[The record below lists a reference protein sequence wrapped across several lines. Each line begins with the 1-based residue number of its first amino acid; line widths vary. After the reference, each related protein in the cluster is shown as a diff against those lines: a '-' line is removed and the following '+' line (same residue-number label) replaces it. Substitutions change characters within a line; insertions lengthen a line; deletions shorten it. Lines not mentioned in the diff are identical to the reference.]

1 MCAEA
6 LYATAR
12 GLGCYRYPLLLTCP
26 DLRTHA
32 AFSPLVVPGGH
43 ANVQALATLSEARRR
58 GHCRGLLREA
68 ERMMRGAG
76 VPRLVIMYSDNSA
89 AEDFELQGTMRCV
102 RGVSRGFGDCATS
115 RTRTTHFNF
124 ECEFSYLSLPPNPP
138 PPSIYSLRAVAWHRN
153 GAAQWV
159 RHPPHHHQP
168 SHCSAGWME
177 LLVTRTATHPTTTFP
192 SV

>member
-89 AEDFELQGTMRCV
+89 AGGGEGEEGDRAAKAVAAVE
-102 RGVSRGFGDCATS
+102 RGFKQRMGWRELELDVLAGFKGCGLS
-115 RTRTTHFNF
+115 EYHRDLTRR
-124 ECEFSYLSLPPNPP
+124 
-138 PPSIYSLRAVAWHRN
+138 RAFLTK
-153 GAAQWV
+153 
-159 RHPPHHHQP
+159 
-168 SHCSAGWME
+168 
-177 LLVTRTATHPTTTFP
+177 LLG
-192 SV
+192 